1 MKGRERRKRSDR
13 LYKTTA
19 VGSIHPQNLFDHV
32 QNRLPPLEVYKT
44 TAERK
49 SAYKALLARRK
60 KRSKWV
66 DANCG
71 HKDADEFGCV
81 HLDKP
86 IQSTLLVE
94 RPPPDP
100 PLEPLPANPIDELI
114 KLGCIFACR
123 PTLPDPIYPQKMQKV
138 VTTRK
143 ASCRCSIPGDYARL
157 TNQEIKS
164 PFVGGYQ
171 LYIH

>member
-1 MKGRERRKRSDR
+1 
-13 LYKTTA
+13 
-19 VGSIHPQNLFDHV
+19 LF
-32 QNRLPPLEVYKT
+32 LS
-44 TAERK
+44 ERK

-164 PFVGGYQ
+164 PFVGGRLQYGVKIA
-171 LYIH
+171 LKEYNKIELDLNSLASLHKKVTH